1 MKNKMSKGRKAF
13 LIVLSV
19 VMLIALILSFPV
31 VSEKVGD
38 VVGVAGDKIKDVAR
52 TVLAVGVA
60 VFLINVGVSALSVPV
75 VGITLIVVGLAIMA
89 YSLMPY
95 FKKSEEAE

>member
-1 MKNKMSKGRKAF
+1 MSKGRKIF

-19 VMLIALILSFPV
+19 VMLIALLLSFPA

-38 VVGVAGDKIKDVAR
+38 MIGVAGERIKDVAR

-60 VFLINVGVSALSVPV
+60 VFLINVGVAALSVPV
-75 VGITLIVVGLAIMA
+75 VGVTLIVVGLAIMA
-89 YSLMPY
+89 YSLWPY
-95 FKKSEEAE
+95 FKKNDSAE

>member
-1 MKNKMSKGRKAF
+1 MSKGRKMF
-13 LIVLSV
+13 LIALSV

-38 VVGVAGDKIKDVAR
+38 AVGVAGDRIKDIAR

-60 VFLINVGVSALSVPV
+60 VFLINVGVTALSVPV
-75 VGITLIVVGLAIMA
+75 VGVTLVVVGLAIMA
-89 YSLMPY
+89 YSLWPY
-95 FKKSEEAE
+95 FKKNDSAE